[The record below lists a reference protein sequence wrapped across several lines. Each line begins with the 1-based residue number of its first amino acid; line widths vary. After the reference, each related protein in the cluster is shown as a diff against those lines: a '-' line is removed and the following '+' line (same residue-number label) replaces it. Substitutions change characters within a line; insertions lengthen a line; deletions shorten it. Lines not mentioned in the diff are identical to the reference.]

1 MGAVRRL
8 LTLIAI
14 LGAAA
19 PVALFA
25 VQDDDGAPA
34 ASAAAH
40 EHHAAQVGLPPQ
52 GAVVLAR
59 ESRELAVAL
68 AIEPRM
74 PLRLTA
80 TIINGQGTGV
90 DGLDVELIAGTA
102 ASGAS
107 NRGRT
112 CGRGC
117 YTTSLPVRAP
127 TRFAVNI
134 AGAGSFRSV
143 AFPLPGRWAPTSG
156 AAFLARATQAFR
168 ALRTVRYAERLSSG
182 PGHTIVT
189 TWKLEAPNSVEYAI
203 SGGAGGIVI
212 SRTRWDRLRAG
223 APWEKSTSTLLPQPV
238 PSWGVRVTN
247 AYVLHRTSSRVTIS
261 WLDRDGR
268 AWFTGTFDRAT
279 ARPIEVRM
287 TAPAHFMR
295 QRYLAFNSGV
305 RIVPPT

>member
-1 MGAVRRL
+1 VRRL

-19 PVALFA
+19 PVVFFA
-25 VQDDDGAPA
+25 VQDDDGAHPA
-34 ASAAAH
+34 STAAH
-40 EHHAAQVGLPPQ
+40 EHHAVQVGLPPE

-68 AIEPRM
+68 AIEPGM
-74 PLRLTA
+74 PLRVTA
-80 TIINGQGTGV
+80 TVINGQGAGV

-134 AGAGSFRSV
+134 VGAGPARSV
-143 AFPLPGRWAPTSG
+143 AFPQPGRWAPTSG
-156 AAFLARATQAFR
+156 AAFVARATHAFR
-168 ALRTVRYAERLSSG
+168 ALRTVLYAERLSSG

-203 SGGAGGIVI
+203 RGGADGIVI
-212 SRTRWDRLRAG
+212 GRTRWDRSRAG
-223 APWEKSTSTLLPQPV
+223 APWEESTSTLLPQPI
-238 PSWGVRVTN
+238 PSWSVLAAN
-247 AYVLHRTSSRVTIS
+247 AYVLHRTPSRVTIS
-261 WLDRDGR
+261 WLDRDR
-268 AWFTGTFDRAT
+268 QAWFTGTFDRAT
-279 ARPIEVRM
+279 ALPVEVRM

>member
-1 MGAVRRL
+1 MRRL
-8 LTLIAI
+8 LMLIAV

-19 PVALFA
+19 PLVLLA
-25 VQDDDGAPA
+25 VQDDEGSPA
-34 ASAAAH
+34 ASAATH

-52 GAVVLAR
+52 RAVVLAR

-68 AIEPRM
+68 AIEPGM

-80 TIINGQGTGV
+80 TIINGQGAGV

-102 ASGAS
+102 ASGGS
-107 NRGRT
+107 NRGQT

-134 AGAGSFRSV
+134 AGAGPVRSV
-143 AFPLPGRWAPTSG
+143 AFPQPGRWAPTSG
-156 AAFLARATQAFR
+156 TAFLARATRAFR
-168 ALRTVRYAERLSSG
+168 SLRTVLYTERLSSG
-182 PGHTIVT
+182 PGHTIFT

-203 SGGAGGIVI
+203 LGGADGIVI
-212 SRTRWDRLRAG
+212 GRTRWDRLRAG
-223 APWEKSTSTLLPQPV
+223 APWEESTSTLLPQPI
-238 PSWGVRVTN
+238 PSWSVRIAN
-247 AYVLHRTSSRVTIS
+247 AYVLHRTPSRVTIS
-261 WLDRDGR
+261 WLDRDRR

-287 TAPAHFMR
+287 TGPAHFMR
-295 QRYLAFNSGV
+295 QRYRAFNHGV

>member
-1 MGAVRRL
+1 VRPL

-19 PVALFA
+19 PVVFFA

-40 EHHAAQVGLPPQ
+40 EHQAARVGLPPQ
-52 GAVVLAR
+52 KAVVLAR
-59 ESRELAVAL
+59 QSRELAVAL
-68 AIEPRM
+68 AVKPGM

-80 TIINGQGTGV
+80 TIINGQGAGV
-90 DGLDVELIAGTA
+90 DGLDVELIAGA
-102 ASGAS
+102 AANGAS
-107 NRGRT
+107 NRGLT

-134 AGAGSFRSV
+134 TGAGPFRSV
-143 AFPLPGRWAPTSG
+143 AYPLPGRWAPTSG
-156 AAFLARATQAFR
+156 AAFLARATRAFR
-168 ALRTVRYAERLSSG
+168 ALRTVLYVERLSSG

-189 TWKLEAPNSVEYAI
+189 TWKLAAPNSVEYTI

-212 SRTRWDRLRAG
+212 GRTRWDRVRAG
-223 APWEKSTSTLLPQPV
+223 APWNESTSTVLPQPV
-238 PSWGVRVTN
+238 PSWGVRAAN
-247 AYVLHRTSSRVTIS
+247 AYVLHRTPSRVTIS
-261 WLDRDGR
+261 WLDRDSR
-268 AWFTGTFDRAT
+268 AWFTGIFDRAT

-305 RIVPPT
+305 RIVPPS

>member
-1 MGAVRRL
+1 MRRL
-8 LTLIAI
+8 LMLIAI

-19 PVALFA
+19 PVVLFA
-25 VQDDDGAPA
+25 VQDDEGAPA
-34 ASAAAH
+34 ASAATH

-52 GAVVLAR
+52 RAVVLAR

-68 AIEPRM
+68 AIEPGM

-80 TIINGQGTGV
+80 TIINGQGAGV

-134 AGAGSFRSV
+134 AGAGPVRSV
-143 AFPLPGRWAPTSG
+143 AFPQPGRWAPTSG
-156 AAFLARATQAFR
+156 TAFLARATRAFR
-168 ALRTVRYAERLSSG
+168 SLRTVLYTERLSSG
-182 PGHTIVT
+182 PGHTIFT

-203 SGGAGGIVI
+203 LGGADGIVI
-212 SRTRWDRLRAG
+212 GRTRWDRLRAG
-223 APWEKSTSTLLPQPV
+223 APWEESTSTLLPQPI
-238 PSWGVRVTN
+238 PSWSVRMAN
-247 AYVLHRTSSRVTIS
+247 AYVLHRTPSRVTIS
-261 WLDRDGR
+261 WLDRDRR

-287 TAPAHFMR
+287 TGPAHFMR
-295 QRYLAFNSGV
+295 QRYLAFNHGV

>member
-1 MGAVRRL
+1 MRRL

-19 PVALFA
+19 PVVFFA
-25 VQDDDGAPA
+25 VQDDEGAHPA
-34 ASAAAH
+34 STSAH

-68 AIEPRM
+68 AIEPGM

-80 TIINGQGTGV
+80 TIINAQGAGV
-90 DGLDVELIAGTA
+90 EGLDVELIAGTA

-134 AGAGSFRSV
+134 AGAGPARSV
-143 AFPLPGRWAPTSG
+143 AFPQPGRWAPTSG
-156 AAFLARATQAFR
+156 AAFLARATHAFR
-168 ALRTVRYAERLSSG
+168 ALRTVLYAERLSSG
-182 PGHTIVT
+182 PGHTIAT

-203 SGGAGGIVI
+203 RGGADGIVI
-212 SRTRWDRLRAG
+212 GRTRWDRVRAG
-223 APWEKSTSTLLPQPV
+223 APWEESTSTLLPQPI
-238 PSWGVRVTN
+238 PSWSVRLAN
-247 AYVLHRTSSRVTIS
+247 AYVLHRTPSRVTIS
-261 WLDRDGR
+261 WLDRDRR
-268 AWFTGTFDRAT
+268 AWFTGTFNRAT
-279 ARPIEVRM
+279 ALPVEVRM

-305 RIVPPT
+305 HIVPPT

>member
-1 MGAVRRL
+1 MRRL

-19 PVALFA
+19 PVVFFA
-25 VQDDDGAPA
+25 VQDDEGAHPA
-34 ASAAAH
+34 STSAH

-68 AIEPRM
+68 AIEPGM

-80 TIINGQGTGV
+80 TIINAQGAGV
-90 DGLDVELIAGTA
+90 EGLDVELIAGTA

-134 AGAGSFRSV
+134 AGAGPARSV
-143 AFPLPGRWAPTSG
+143 AFPQPGRWAPTSG
-156 AAFLARATQAFR
+156 AAFLARATHAFR
-168 ALRTVRYAERLSSG
+168 ALRTVLYAERLSSG
-182 PGHTIVT
+182 PGHTIAT

-203 SGGAGGIVI
+203 RGGADGIVI
-212 SRTRWDRLRAG
+212 GRTRWDRVRAG
-223 APWEKSTSTLLPQPV
+223 APWEESTSTLLPQPI
-238 PSWGVRVTN
+238 PSWSVRLAN
-247 AYVLHRTSSRVTIS
+247 AYVLHRTPSRVTIS
-261 WLDRDGR
+261 WLDRDSR
-268 AWFTGTFDRAT
+268 AWFTGIFDRAT

-287 TAPAHFMR
+287 IAPAHFMR

-305 RIVPPT
+305 RIVPPN

>member
-1 MGAVRRL
+1 MRPL

-19 PVALFA
+19 PVVFFA

-40 EHHAAQVGLPPQ
+40 EHQAARVGLPPQ
-52 GAVVLAR
+52 TAVVLAQ

-68 AIEPRM
+68 AIQPGM

-80 TIINGQGTGV
+80 TIINGQGAGV
-90 DGLDVELIAGTA
+90 DGLDVDLIAGTA
-102 ASGAS
+102 AGGAS

-117 YTTSLPVRAP
+117 YSTSLPVRVP

-134 AGAGSFRSV
+134 AGAGPVRSV
-143 AFPLPGRWAPTSG
+143 AFRLPGRWAPTSG
-156 AAFLARATQAFR
+156 AAFLAQATRTFR
-168 ALRTVRYAERLSSG
+168 AMRTVLYVERLSSG

-189 TWKLEAPNSVEYAI
+189 TWKLEAPSSVEYTI

-212 SRTRWDRLRAG
+212 GHTRWDRVRAG
-223 APWEKSTSTLLPQPV
+223 APWKESTSTLLPQPV
-238 PSWGVRVTN
+238 PSWGVRAAN
-247 AYVLHRTSSRVTIS
+247 AYVLHRTPSRVTIS
-261 WLDRDGR
+261 WLDRDSR
-268 AWFTGTFDRAT
+268 AWFTGIFDRAT

-287 TAPAHFMR
+287 IAPAHFMR

-305 RIVPPT
+305 RIVPPN